1 LRIAAEL
8 RTPTDYENWAADMNA
23 DGAVRSNDAILI
35 LRASAGLAA
44 PSADAVANA
53 GRQITIALAE
63 AHGLAGETIT
73 VPVKVDNTVGLAGG
87 DISIRYD
94 QSVLRAINVSS
105 DSGLLLASNLSESG
119 TVRIAFA
126 SSSNLNDKTIAE
138 LQFRILTDN
147 TSPLTFGTAELY
159 GPNALPLNSKLVNR
173 EFSSWAIQPEHSQ
186 LLQNFPNP
194 FNPETWIPYQLK
206 DTGEVTIRIY
216 NATGELVRV
225 LDLGYKP
232 VGLYL
237 SKDRAAY
244 WDGTNKL
251 GASVASGIY
260 FYSIQAGGFAAV
272 RKLIVLK

>member
-1 LRIAAEL
+1 
-8 RTPTDYENWAADMNA
+8 MNA

-73 VPVKVDNTVGLAGG
+73 VPVKVDNTSGLAGG

-105 DSGLLLASNLSESG
+105 DSGLLLVSNLSESG

-126 SSSNLNDKTIAE
+126 SSSSLNDKTIAE
-138 LQFRILTDN
+138 VQFRILTDN

-159 GPNALPLNSKLVNR
+159 GPDALPLNSKLINR
-173 EFSSWAIQPEHSQ
+173 EFSSWAIPPEHSQ

-194 FNPETWIPYQLK
+194 FNPETWIPYQLR
-206 DTGEVTIRIY
+206 DAGEVTIRIY

-225 LDLGYKP
+225 LDLGYKS

-244 WDGTNKL
+244 WDGMNKL

-260 FYSIQAGGFAAV
+260 FYSIQAGDFAAV